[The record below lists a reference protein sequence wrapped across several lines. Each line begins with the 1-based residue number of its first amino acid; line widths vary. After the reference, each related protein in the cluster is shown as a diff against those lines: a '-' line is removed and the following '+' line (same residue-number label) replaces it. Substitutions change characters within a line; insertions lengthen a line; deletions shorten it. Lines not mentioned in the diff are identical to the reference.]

1 MLLASASR
9 PHGVSR
15 TLAALRQLVARSATP
30 TTTAPTTRSVATAD
44 GPVPSSPAIQPAPL
58 PVPVPPFD
66 PASSGRLQLLRR
78 SLKPPRPAPEAPP
91 VPDSASAP
99 GAPAPRVSPLKRFGP
114 TVVADL
120 QAAIAAKDPVLA
132 WQCYYALTNLRKATL
147 APRADVGR
155 APWNAKLFRA
165 PVPPRASSPV
175 AGLLPRE
182 VHGQMLLLVKSLT
195 NYKFAK
201 AAGLDAVPLY
211 LVTNRVEHILATM
224 RRLEVPLQSTD
235 EFTAL
240 IDLYARAGQVKRME
254 FWFQQFLEAMARQQY
269 GDDLPTDLSAALAAV
284 PVPQK
289 IANSVLS
296 GYVNAHRVDDALRWY
311 DLAVA
316 KYHLEPNAFTYFH
329 LMRLLVRAGAI
340 VSLDKLFALISHEIG
355 YEANPFAA
363 LVTTV
368 NHPAPTELDAEPAPP
383 TTVFDLD
390 RALDILSVTPR
401 PEADVPGSLDAHAY
415 AHMIQAHGQHGD
427 LLRVFEHTRAYLAT
441 HARRPV
447 ARTRHVLDMFVG
459 ALCRHDQVRAAER
472 AMALYP
478 TFGCLKKR
486 EKLAPGAR
494 AHQELMLALGRRGEV
509 TRATA
514 YATRLLERTPT
525 AAAVAQKYLD
535 EAAAAASSGA
545 VPSVSLESTVTATTM
560 TTTSTAAS
568 PAAHVRSVWVDAPLN
583 PKSSPAAQLILTATA
598 VHTGAKPADSA
609 AVVVPT
615 EDLAPV
621 PSAVGAGRRTKPR
634 VTVPSRPRL
643 HAIGYQLLLR
653 SHVRAHAFAGYKHW
667 RRVGRW
673 ARELRPQR
681 VFRRKSL
688 AL

>member
-1 MLLASASR
+1 MLLAPASR
-9 PHGVSR
+9 PHGVAR
-15 TLAALRQLVARSATP
+15 TLAALRQLVARSAAP
-30 TTTAPTTRSVATAD
+30 TTTAPTTRKVATAESAA
-44 GPVPSSPAIQPAPL
+44 PSSPAIQPAPL

-78 SLKPPRPAPEAPP
+78 SLKPPRAAPEAPP
-91 VPDSASAP
+91 AATSASAP
-99 GAPAPRVSPLKRFGP
+99 GAPAPRVSPIKRLGP
-114 TVVADL
+114 KVVADL

-132 WQCYYALTNLRKATL
+132 WQCYYALTNLRKAAL

-175 AGLLPRE
+175 ADLLPRE
-182 VHGQMLLLVKSLT
+182 VHGQMLLLIKSLT

-235 EFTAL
+235 DFAAL

-269 GDDLPTDLSAALAAV
+269 GGDLPTDLSAALAAV

-311 DLAVA
+311 DLAVT

-329 LMRLLVRAGAI
+329 LMRLLVRAGDI
-340 VSLDKLFALISHEIG
+340 VSLDKLFVLISHDIG
-355 YEANPFAA
+355 YETNPFAA

-368 NHPAPTELDAEPAPP
+368 NHPAPAAEPDAEPAAP

-390 RALDILSVTPR
+390 RALDILASTPR
-401 PEADVPGSLDAHAY
+401 PESDIPGSLDAHAY

-427 LLRVFEHTRAYLAT
+427 LLPAFEHTRAYLAT

-447 ARTRHVLDMFVG
+447 ARTRHVLDVFVG

-472 AMALYP
+472 AMAMYS
-478 TFGCLKKR
+478 TFGCPKKR

-494 AHQELMLALGRRGEV
+494 AHQELLLALGRRGEV

-535 EAAAAASSGA
+535 EAAAAAVSGGA
-545 VPSVSLESTVTATTM
+545 APAVSLEPTTATVA
-560 TTTSTAAS
+560 TT
-568 PAAHVRSVWVDAPLN
+568 PAARVRSVWVDAPLN

-598 VHTGAKPADSA
+598 MHTGAKLADSA
-609 AVVVPT
+609 SVVVPT
-615 EDLAPV
+615 PDLEPV
-621 PSAVGAGRRTKPR
+621 PSAAGRRAGKPR

>member
-9 PHGVSR
+9 PHSVAR
-15 TLAALRQLVARSATP
+15 TLAALRQLAARSA
-30 TTTAPTTRSVATAD
+30 APTATASTTRNVATAD
-44 GPVPSSPAIQPAPL
+44 APAPSSPAIQPAPL

-78 SLKPPRPAPEAPP
+78 SLKPPRAAPEAPLP
-91 VPDSASAP
+91 AAASASAP
-99 GAPAPRVSPLKRFGP
+99 GAPAPRVSPLKRLGP

-132 WQCYYALTNLRKATL
+132 WQCYFALTNLRKAAL

-175 AGLLPRE
+175 AELMPRE

-235 EFTAL
+235 QFAAL

-269 GDDLPTDLSAALAAV
+269 GGDLPTDLSTALATV

-311 DLAVA
+311 DLAVT

-329 LMRLLVRAGAI
+329 LMRLLVRAGDI
-340 VSLDKLFALISHEIG
+340 VSLDKLFSLISHDIG
-355 YEANPFAA
+355 YETNPFAA

-368 NHPAPTELDAEPAPP
+368 NHPTPADVAPGSEPAAS

-390 RALDILSVTPR
+390 RALDILASTTR
-401 PEADVPGSLDAHAY
+401 PEADIPGSLDAHAY

-427 LLRVFEHTRAYLAT
+427 LLPVFEHTRAYLST

-478 TFGCLKKR
+478 TFGCPKKR

-494 AHQELMLALGRRGEV
+494 AHQELLLALGRRGEV

-535 EAAAAASSGA
+535 EAAAAANGGGA
-545 VPSVSLESTVTATTM
+545 APAVSLEPTTAT
-560 TTTSTAAS
+560 AATS

-583 PKSSPAAQLILTATA
+583 PKSSPAAQLILAATA

-615 EDLAPV
+615 EHLTPV
-621 PSAVGAGRRTKPR
+621 PSAAVSKGRRTKPR
-634 VTVPSRPRL
+634 VTAPSRPRL
-643 HAIGYQLLLR
+643 NAIGYQLLLR
-653 SHVRAHAFAGYKHW
+653 SHVRAHAFAGFKHW

-688 AL
+688 AF

>member
-9 PHGVSR
+9 PHGVARS
-15 TLAALRQLVARSATP
+15 LAALRQLVARSAAP
-30 TTTAPTTRSVATAD
+30 TTTAPATRNVAAAD
-44 GPVPSSPAIQPAPL
+44 SSAPSSPVIQPAPL

-78 SLKPPRPAPEAPP
+78 SLKPPRAPLETPLPAAT
-91 VPDSASAP
+91 SASAP
-99 GAPAPRVSPLKRFGP
+99 GAPAPRVSPLKQLGP

-132 WQCYYALTNLRKATL
+132 WQCYYALTNLRKAAL

-175 AGLLPRE
+175 ADLLPRE

-235 EFTAL
+235 EFAAL

-269 GDDLPTDLSAALAAV
+269 GGELPTDLSAALAAA

-311 DLAVA
+311 DLAVT

-329 LMRLLVRAGAI
+329 LMRLLVRAGDI
-340 VSLDKLFALISHEIG
+340 VSLDKLFALISHDIG
-355 YEANPFAA
+355 YETNPFAA

-368 NHPAPTELDAEPAPP
+368 NQSAAPDSEPTAP
-383 TTVFDLD
+383 TTVFDVD
-390 RALDILSVTPR
+390 RALDILASTPR
-401 PEADVPGSLDAHAY
+401 PDTDTPGALDAHAY

-427 LLRVFEHTRAYLAT
+427 LLPVFEHTRAYLAT

-447 ARTRHVLDMFVG
+447 ARTRHVLDMFIG

-472 AMALYP
+472 AMAMYP
-478 TFGCLKKR
+478 TFGCPKKR

-494 AHQELMLALGRRGEV
+494 AHQELLLALGRRGEV
-509 TRATA
+509 SRATA

-535 EAAAAASSGA
+535 EAAAAAASIGDWPA
-545 VPSVSLESTVTATTM
+545 VSLEPTAT
-560 TTTSTAAS
+560 AATS
-568 PAAHVRSVWVDAPLN
+568 PAAHVRSVWVDVPLN
-583 PKSSPAAQLILTATA
+583 PKSSPAAQLILAATA
-598 VHTGAKPADSA
+598 VHTDTKPADSA
-609 AVVVPT
+609 SVVVPT
-615 EDLAPV
+615 EDLEPV
-621 PSAVGAGRRTKPR
+621 PSAAGKGRRGGKPR